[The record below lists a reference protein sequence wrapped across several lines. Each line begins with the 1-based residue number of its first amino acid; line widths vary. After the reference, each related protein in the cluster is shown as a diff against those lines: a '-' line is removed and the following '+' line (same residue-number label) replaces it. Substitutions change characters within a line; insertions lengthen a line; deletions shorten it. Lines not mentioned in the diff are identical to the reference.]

1 MKLRLKMG
9 QIWYVWGAFCL
20 AKEGILGRNLELF
33 LNVFLFCCEILI
45 KNLHVIIK
53 NQIFKRAKSQIM
65 INLKSLNWRF

>member
-53 NQIFKRAKSQIM
+53 NQIFKRTNRK
-65 INLKSLNWRF
+65 L

>member
-20 AKEGILGRNLELF
+20 AKEDLFSRNLELF
-33 LNVFLFCCEILI
+33 LNVFCCEILI

-53 NQIFKRAKSQIM
+53 NQIFKRANRK
-65 INLKSLNWRF
+65 L